1 MVEFDYK
8 DMLKRIRESEWAKE
22 WCKESGSVDELE
34 MIDDF
39 FFLGFT
45 KIVKVLP
52 EILDDVTEK
61 IRSEVDNLLRDADAI
76 AESVEKGHLC
86 IGFDLETYLDKVWEK
101 VFEVACTK
109 FPNTLN
115 KRAKRM
121 SEEKSY
127 KFPDFQRVAIRELE
141 ELIEYFKEHL
151 SSYEHS
157 ADVLKGELSQAEKWH
172 EQLSKKDINT
182 LPMDVRSALIDV
194 ITQIRKKYERV
205 FEKRR

>member
-76 AESVEKGHLC
+76 AESVEKGHLR

-115 KRAKRM
+115 
-121 SEEKSY
+121 
-127 KFPDFQRVAIRELE
+127 I
-141 ELIEYFKEHL
+141 
-151 SSYEHS
+151 
-157 ADVLKGELSQAEKWH
+157 
-172 EQLSKKDINT
+172 
-182 LPMDVRSALIDV
+182 
-194 ITQIRKKYERV
+194 
-205 FEKRR
+205 